1 MELTGLAVAAVIAA
15 FLAVVLRRYI
25 PEQALAVG
33 LIAGTLILAAA
44 LIGAVPVLDEI
55 QELLSVSGLSNE
67 YVVVLF
73 KALGVCLL
81 TQLAADACRDA
92 GEQGL
97 ASKAEFAGKISML
110 VLALPLFRKVG
121 DIALSLIQGG
131 TP

>member
-33 LIAGTLILAAA
+33 LIAGALILAAS